1 MTSPPTVVDKTRFCS
16 WVSWPTGLAGRL
28 LTASKGSGII
38 RVYGQRC
45 KERAVA
51 KRPEKVT
58 LTVPVDL
65 RRKARAKAI
74 LEGKSLSQVVR
85 ELLQAWL
92 EEGLPEAPEK
102 QE

>member
-1 MTSPPTVVDKTRFCS
+1 M
-16 WVSWPTGLAGRL
+16 
-28 LTASKGSGII
+28 
-38 RVYGQRC
+38 
-45 KERAVA
+45 A

-92 EEGLPEAPEK
+92 EEGPPEAPEK